1 MKLRMAMAGLLLMAA
16 PAVAQVAETRQSG
29 AWTNLEGVADSGQPM
44 CGMSINGDGR
54 IFVVKYFAGDE
65 NLFIHMGRVGWS
77 LRPGASVKVR
87 LTFGSATP
95 WAATASAIGD
105 GRLVQFQVPNSM
117 VPVFEREFR
126 ASARFTVEFPGTREE
141 GWAGSMV
148 GSDGAASEFVRCIE
162 RIGARMLDPF
172 RAPGGS
178 RPSAAPAPARPGLR
192 T

>member
-1 MKLRMAMAGLLLMAA
+1 M
-16 PAVAQVAETRQSG
+16 
-29 AWTNLEGVADSGQPM
+29 
-44 CGMSINGDGR
+44 
-54 IFVVKYFAGDE
+54 
-65 NLFIHMGRVGWS
+65 
-77 LRPGASVKVR
+77 
-87 LTFGSATP
+87 
-95 WAATASAIGD
+95 
-105 GRLVQFQVPNSM
+105 VQFQVSNSI

-126 ASARFTVEFPGTREE
+126 ASARFTVDFPGTREE

-148 GSDGAASEFVRCIE
+148 GSNGAATEFVRCIE

>member
-1 MKLRMAMAGLLLMAA
+1 MRIRMAVAGLLLMAA
-16 PAVAQVAETRQSG
+16 PAVAEVQETARSG
-29 AWTNLEGVADSGQPM
+29 AWTNLEGIADSGQPM

-87 LTFGSATP
+87 LAFGSATP

-105 GRLVQFQVPNSM
+105 GRLIQFQVPNSM

-126 ASARFTVEFPGTREE
+126 ASARFTVDFPGTREE

-148 GSDGAASEFVRCIE
+148 GSNGAATEFVRCIE

-172 RAPGGS
+172 RSPRGAT
-178 RPSAAPAPARPGLR
+178 PSADPVPVRPGLR